1 MNVVEYKNR
10 TYREHLQ
17 KERWHS
23 FTVAYKETDLW
34 IGIDQPSFQESIP
47 EFTKSRIRALREC
60 MEAYLKN
67 DPNYATALV
76 PYEAK
81 PDAPA
86 IFHEMSKVA
95 RQAGI
100 GPMSAVAGAV
110 SSLIAREIKEKY
122 GVSEIIVEN
131 GGDIYADIQQD
142 IDIAV
147 FAGPSPL
154 SEKVGLSI
162 RADLSPLGICTS
174 SGTVGPS
181 LSFGKADAVM
191 IICKNCALADTY
203 ATAFANEIQT
213 ADDITPCIEK
223 IGKVED
229 ILAAICI
236 KDDKIGIHGI
246 FDLKLF
252 HSKC

>member
-1 MNVVEYKNR
+1 MIEYKNR

-17 KERWHS
+17 KERWYS

-34 IGIDQPSFQESIP
+34 IGIDQASFQESIP
-47 EFTKSRIRALREC
+47 TFTESRIRTLREY
-60 MEAYLKN
+60 MDAYLQN
-67 DPNYATALV
+67 DPDYATSLV
-76 PYEAK
+76 PYEAQ
-81 PDAPA
+81 PGAPT
-86 IFHEMSKVA
+86 IFQEMSEVTRKS
-95 RQAGI
+95 GI

-110 SSLIAREIKEKY
+110 ASRIGQEIKEKY
-122 GVSEIIVEN
+122 GVREIIVEN
-131 GGDIYADIQQD
+131 GGDIYADIQEN

-147 FAGPSPL
+147 FAGTSHQ
-154 SEKVGLSI
+154 SEKVGFTL
-162 RADLSPLGICTS
+162 RAEHAPLGICTS

-203 ATAFANEIQT
+203 ATAFANEIKT
-213 ADDITPCIEK
+213 TDDIAPCIEK
-223 IGKVED
+223 IGKTKD

-252 HSKC
+252 HSKL